1 MWKINMYKKEDPARF
16 PTLTNN
22 IINIKR
28 FAEPDTKEWS
38 CYNPSIGYSPK
49 KGYAIAFRSANY
61 VILPHG
67 ELYVTNGGKIRNR
80 IYFAE
85 TDKNLKLKNFRQIP
99 MPDNVIPF
107 TRGIED
113 PRLFWRNGHWMLAAV
128 VMEQNIPVAR
138 FCICTLDSKAT
149 KIIDVKIFP
158 GVRPEKPEKNWMIPD
173 IRPSEHFDFIYG
185 PTAIIKDH
193 KIITEFS
200 DNELIAGFRG
210 NSHLVEQKDGTYLAV
225 VHKLWISKSKGY
237 SPNNFG
243 MIDFVSKNY
252 GHYFVRYDRFG
263 ALIQSSS
270 AFQFIG
276 QGIEFVGGMV
286 EMDDNL
292 IITFGKEDVSSHAA
306 IISKTEVFKIMRNLN

>member
-1 MWKINMYKKEDPARF
+1 MDKKEDPTKF
-16 PTLTNN
+16 PLLTTN
-22 IINIKR
+22 IVNIKR
-28 FAEPDTKEWS
+28 FAESDAKDWS
-38 CYNPSIGYSPK
+38 CYNPSIGHSPK

-67 ELYVTNGGKIRNR
+67 ELHVTNGGKIRNR

-99 MPDNVIPF
+99 MPDNIMPF
-107 TRGIED
+107 PRGIED
-113 PRLFWRNGHWMLAAV
+113 PRLFWRDGHWMFAAV
-128 VMEQNIPVAR
+128 AMEEHTPVAR
-138 FCICTLDSKAT
+138 FCICKLDAKAT
-149 KIIDVKIFP
+149 KIIDVEIFP
-158 GVRPEKPEKNWMIPD
+158 GARPDKAEKNWLVPD
-173 IRPSEHFDFIYG
+173 LKPSEHFDFVYG

-200 DNELIAGFRG
+200 DNKHIAGFRG
-210 NSHLVEQKDGTYLAV
+210 NSHLVEQKDGTYIAV

-243 MIDFVSKNY
+243 MIDFVIKNY

-263 ALIQSSS
+263 SLVEASP

-292 IITFGKEDVSSHAA
+292 VITFGKEDVSSHAA
-306 IISKTEVFKIMRNLN
+306 IFPKSQAFKMMKPLDQ